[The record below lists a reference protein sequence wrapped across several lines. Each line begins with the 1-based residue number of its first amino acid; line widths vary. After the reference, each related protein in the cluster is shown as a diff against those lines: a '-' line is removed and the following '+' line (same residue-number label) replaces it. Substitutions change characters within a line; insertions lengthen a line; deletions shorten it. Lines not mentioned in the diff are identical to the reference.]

1 MSKSDINARISK
13 FMDSKRA
20 MMDLSLI
27 NEPKSRRSHRPN
39 IDVSSTPFIALAIK

>member
-1 MSKSDINARISK
+1 MSKSDISARINK

-27 NEPKSRRSHRPN
+27 TEPKTRRSHRQH
-39 IDVSSTPFIALAIK
+39 IDVSDTPFIALAIK